1 MEHRV
6 FIALG
11 TNLGDR
17 KENLRIA
24 LASLESFAHLLAC
37 SGVYETPPWGFTD
50 QPWFLNMAVEG
61 DTNLSPYDLLTRL
74 KQLERD
80 LGREPGF
87 RYGPRLIDLDI
98 LFYDEL
104 ILETPELEIPHPRLE
119 ERSFVLAPLAD
130 LAPDFQHP
138 VTGRTVLQMLNDVD
152 TSAIRYFDSL
162 DCIGEIA
169 SG

>member
-17 KENLRIA
+17 KENLRKA

-138 VTGRTVLQMLNDVD
+138 VTGRTVLQMLNEVD

>member
-17 KENLRIA
+17 KENLRKA
-24 LASLESFAHLLAC
+24 LTSLESFAHLLAC

-50 QPWFLNMAVEG
+50 QPWFLNMTVEG
-61 DTNLSPYDLLTRL
+61 DTFLSPYDLLTRL

-138 VTGRTVLQMLNDVD
+138 VTGRTVLQMLNEVD
-152 TSAIRYFDSL
+152 TSAIRYFGSL

>member
-17 KENLRIA
+17 EENLRKA
-24 LASLESFAHLLAC
+24 LACLESFVHLLAC

-61 DTNLSPYDLLTRL
+61 DTSLSPADLLTRL
-74 KQLERD
+74 KQLEKD

-87 RYGPRLIDLDI
+87 RFGPRLIDLDI
-98 LFYDEL
+98 LFYDNL
-104 ILETPELEIPHPRLE
+104 ILKTAELEIPHPRLE

-138 VTGRTVLQMLNDVD
+138 VTGRTVLQMLKEVD
-152 TSAIRYFDSL
+152 TSAIRYFGSL
-162 DCIGEIA
+162 DCTGEIA
-169 SG
+169 TG

>member
-104 ILETPELEIPHPRLE
+104 ILETPELEIPHPRSSKNAA
-119 ERSFVLAPLAD
+119 SF
-130 LAPDFQHP
+130 
-138 VTGRTVLQMLNDVD
+138 
-152 TSAIRYFDSL
+152 
-162 DCIGEIA
+162 
-169 SG
+169 